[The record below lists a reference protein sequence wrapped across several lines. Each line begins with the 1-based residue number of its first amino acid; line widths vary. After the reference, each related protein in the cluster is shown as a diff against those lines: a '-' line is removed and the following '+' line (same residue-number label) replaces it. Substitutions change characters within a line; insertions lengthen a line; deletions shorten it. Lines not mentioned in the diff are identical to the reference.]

1 MGLAH
6 DALDLVVDALGGLG
20 GVVVVLGVVAAQ
32 EDLVLR
38 LAKNLRAQLLAHA
51 VARDHLAGQ
60 LGGTLEVVAR
70 AGGDVVA
77 EELLGRATGKQHGN
91 LVEHAVAGLE
101 EVVLLGHLHRVAKR
115 LATAH
120 DRDLVHR
127 VGVLE
132 HVADKRVAAL
142 VEGDDAALLLG
153 DHAAL
158 ALGARDDALHGLLD
172 LVLADLLLVP
182 ARSEKGRLV
191 HEVGEVRSG
200 EARRDFGDRGKV
212 HRALEGFVAGVN
224 AQDLLAPLDVGP
236 VHGHAAV
243 KATGAEKRR
252 IEDVG
257 AVCRRNEDDG
267 RVVLEAVHLDQQL
280 IQGLLALVVP
290 AAQARAALAANGVD
304 LVDED
309 DAGRGGLGLL
319 EEVAHAACAHAH
331 EHLHEVRAGYREE
344 RHARLACHGLGE

>member
-20 GVVVVLGVVAAQ
+20 GVVVVLGVVAPE

-38 LAKNLRAQLLAHA
+38 LAKDLRAQLLAHA
-51 VARDHLAGQ
+51 IARDHLAGK

-70 AGGDVVA
+70 AGGDVLA
-77 EELLGRATGKQHGN
+77 EQLLCGTTGKQHGN

-101 EVVLLGHLHRVAKR
+101 EVVLLRHLHRVAKG

-132 HVADKRVAAL
+132 YVADKCVAAL
-142 VEGDDAALLLG
+142 VEGDDAPLLLG

-158 ALGARDDALHGLLD
+158 ALGAGDNALHGLLN
-172 LVLADLLLVP
+172 LVLADLVLVP

-200 EARRDFGDRGKV
+200 EARRDLGDGGKV
-212 HRALEGFVAGVN
+212 HRALEGLVAGVH

-236 VHGHAAV
+236 VHGHAPV
-243 KATGAEKRR
+243 KAAGTQQRR
-252 IEDVG
+252 VEDVG
-257 AVCRRNEDDG
+257 AVCRRDEDDG

-280 IQGLLALVVP
+280 V
-290 AAQARAALAANGVD
+290 
-304 LVDED
+304 
-309 DAGRGGLGLL
+309 
-319 EEVAHAACAHAH
+319 
-331 EHLHEVRAGYREE
+331 
-344 RHARLACHGLGE
+344 